1 MPNLAAAPT
10 PRTTRLLGV
19 VALALALLAGLA
31 ATAPRAEA
39 AGRQKAVAISPF
51 AAATMVRFG
60 VKPVAI
66 GQTIGG
72 LKRLPQ
78 ALRNTRVLT
87 LSHPNGPNLEVMAKM
102 KPDVV
107 FTSSRWSKGTPALKR
122 LGIKVVD
129 ADPLNVNQVYGSVA
143 KIGRVLKRS
152 NRTNAV
158 NRAIRGQIRKATNF
172 SGSRPKV
179 LVVLGVGTTAM
190 AFLKNS
196 WGGQIIKLA
205 GGNLVDG
212 GASKPGGFVRLSD
225 EIVVAENPDRIVVV
239 PHGSTDDMSQVVEFI
254 KNNEAW
260 QTTNAVKNG
269 KVFVSVDN
277 ELLQSGPDVGAV
289 IRSVRRDF
297 ITG

>member
-39 AGRQKAVAISPF
+39 ALGKVVAISPF

-107 FTSSRWSKGTPALKR
+107 FTSSRWSKDTPR
-122 LGIKVVD
+122 W
-129 ADPLNVNQVYGSVA
+129 
-143 KIGRVLKRS
+143 
-152 NRTNAV
+152 
-158 NRAIRGQIRKATNF
+158 
-172 SGSRPKV
+172 SGS
-179 LVVLGVGTTAM
+179 G
-190 AFLKNS
+190 
-196 WGGQIIKLA
+196 
-205 GGNLVDG
+205 
-212 GASKPGGFVRLSD
+212 
-225 EIVVAENPDRIVVV
+225 
-239 PHGSTDDMSQVVEFI
+239 
-254 KNNEAW
+254 
-260 QTTNAVKNG
+260 
-269 KVFVSVDN
+269 
-277 ELLQSGPDVGAV
+277 
-289 IRSVRRDF
+289 
-297 ITG
+297 